1 MQQYPKNILS
11 IQQQLQSYIDAGMV
25 ISSTTEVE
33 EALRTIG
40 FYRLRGYSFQL
51 YDNANKQYF
60 LGTSFD
66 DIMKNYNFDQELS
79 ELIFSMISKIEV
91 ALRVRLTDAL
101 LIHGDALILQD
112 SSIFKDKKKYWS
124 NLSSVSSEIARSN
137 DVFIK
142 HNFNN
147 HDGEIPVWAA
157 VEVMSFG
164 TLSKLIKNLKTGKGS
179 SYSVFAENYKYL
191 TSKGNNVKPSL
202 DMLSSWIHTVSIVR
216 NMCAHNSRLYNR
228 TIHTSPEIIAIDRS
242 GSVPVHCGLYQVL
255 LAMKYI
261 RPTDKTWNEFVD
273 GFKNLLTKY
282 NGWVSLT
289 AMNLPADWES
299 HLRV

>member
-11 IQQQLQSYIDAGMV
+11 IQQQLQSYIDAGMI
-25 ISSTTEVE
+25 ISSIADVE
-33 EALRTIG
+33 EVLKTIG

-51 YDNANKQYF
+51 YDNANKQY
-60 LGTSFD
+60 LPGTSFD
-66 DIMKNYNFDQELS
+66 DIMKIYNFDQELS
-79 ELIFSMISKIEV
+79 ELVFSMISKIEV
-91 ALRVRLTDAL
+91 ALRVRLTEAL

-112 SSIFKDKKKYWS
+112 SSIFNDKKKYWQNS
-124 NLSSVSSEIARSN
+124 SSVSSEIARSN

-142 HNFNN
+142 HNFDN

-179 SYSVFAENYKYL
+179 SYSVFAENYKYQSL
-191 TSKGNNVKPSL
+191 KGNSVKPSL
-202 DMLSSWIHTVSIVR
+202 DMLSSWIHTATIVR

-228 TIHTSPEIIAIDRS
+228 TIHTSPEIIDIDKA
-242 GSVPVHCGLYQVL
+242 GLAPVHCGLYQVL

-261 RPTDKTWNEFVD
+261 RSTDTAWNDFVD
-273 GFKNLLTKY
+273 AFKNLLNKY
-282 NGWVSLT
+282 SGTVSLT
-289 AMNLPADWES
+289 AMNLPTDWEV